1 MLLVPIALICI
12 VHLTLTSLAFRNA
25 KTSDKKDGRNI
36 IPYGTELEAGAL
48 VEGTINGSACT

>member
-1 MLLVPIALICI
+1 MLLVPLALICI

-25 KTSDKKDGRNI
+25 ETSDKKDGRNI